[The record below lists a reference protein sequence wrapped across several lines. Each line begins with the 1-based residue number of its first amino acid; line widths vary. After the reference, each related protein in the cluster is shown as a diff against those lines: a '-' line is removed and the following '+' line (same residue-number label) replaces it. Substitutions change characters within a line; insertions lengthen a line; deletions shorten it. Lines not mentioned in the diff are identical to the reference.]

1 MCNIEGVFESNLE
14 SRFDFELPNKST
26 DHNKQIGR
34 EYFVIWYMKNE
45 VWWKQVK
52 QVKKTNQAC
61 SLINRSSIF
70 VCSASNTRTPTFI
83 NFLIFFQGL
92 WPYSRLHRAYFSS
105 ISIRY
110 KWGYAYSFC
119 QTFQRLRL
127 FKGLRLFQTLE

>member
-83 NFLIFFQGL
+83 NFWIFFQGL
-92 WPYSRLHRAYFSS
+92 WSYSGLKRYELYYINLHILR
-105 ISIRY
+105 
-110 KWGYAYSFC
+110 GYVYSFC
-119 QTFQRLRL
+119 QIVMINLDFVW
-127 FKGLRLFQTLE
+127 

>member
-52 QVKKTNQAC
+52 QVKKTKQAC
-61 SLINRSSIF
+61 SLIKKSSIF

-92 WPYSRLHRAYFSS
+92 WSYYGLKRL
-105 ISIRY
+105 
-110 KWGYAYSFC
+110 
-119 QTFQRLRL
+119 TF
-127 FKGLRLFQTLE
+127 